1 MGRPIARDEMGWEKK
16 RSSHCTARHASCS
29 LACLIGSARLAAPLP
44 VSLFLS
50 PSPSPNPAA
59 CDRRGEEATAR
70 PPGPSSLVRTAAQP
84 LPSRSAPF
92 PSLWM
97 HQATV
102 ESESELPSRLICCI
116 YSMRIDHPS
125 ELAFLL
131 SRLACVDCFPA
142 CCIVS
147 IWIGLVD

>member
-70 PPGPSSLVRTAAQP
+70 PPGPSSLVRTAAEP

-116 YSMRIDHPS
+116 YSMRIHRS
-125 ELAFLL
+125 SFRAWLL
-131 SRLACVDCFPA
+131 IISASLC
-142 CCIVS
+142 
-147 IWIGLVD
+147 